1 MDEWEHEWM
10 EEDKR
15 RVTRHLEVAIEA
27 VRVCQYAVW
36 TGDQEQLEETLKW
49 QKFQWDKLTLGWN
62 WLVLALQGAAGRG
75 EKGWNHNT
83 CPAPSFLESTCLS
96 TQTLNLQKKIKNE

>member
-1 MDEWEHEWM
+1 MTSDISRPSFIPCGSAAAGYQIPLTFQMDEWEHEWM

-15 RVTRHLEVAIEA
+15 RVTRHLKVAIEA

-49 QKFQWDKLTLGWN
+49 QKSSGTN
-62 WLVLALQGAAGRG
+62 WLSVGTG
-75 EKGWNHNT
+75 
-83 CPAPSFLESTCLS
+83 
-96 TQTLNLQKKIKNE
+96 